1 MKLSRDAWLG
11 IGILLAL
18 ILVTSAAVLQKTREI
33 EIPYISTSPAPNG
46 TLAFKTWLD
55 ELGYSS
61 VESPPPSFSPDKS
74 IKTIYVIQPIELI
87 SESEWNLIDIWVQDG
102 GVLVLA
108 GDNLQTDIAMNHFGF
123 SRAFLREEAVKALP
137 VAPLLNSPTLVT
149 EVSIKTLFGITTS
162 SETDFT
168 PLLSVSGSPVLLSF
182 ERGSGRVILSS
193 TPYVFSNLALK
204 DDRTAALVLNLIALT
219 GQEGPVWFDEWHHG
233 LQSENIVGPWQWL
246 QNTPGGHAILFVVGT
261 IFVALLLQ
269 GRTFGRPVPLPHE
282 IKRRGPLEH
291 VTAIANLNRKAGHR
305 NEVLKEYHHRLK
317 RHLGQRYRLDPSL
330 SDEEYVDSL
339 SQYNP
344 SIEKDVLL
352 KLLKNL
358 SQRDV
363 SEAEL
368 LKLASEATRWM
379 NN

>member
-11 IGILLAL
+11 IGILVAL
-18 ILVTSAAVLQKTREI
+18 ILVTSAAVLQKTREV
-33 EIPYISTSPAPNG
+33 ELPYLSTSAAPNG
-46 TLAFKTWLD
+46 TLALKSWLD
-55 ELGYSS
+55 ELGYSPP
-61 VESPPPSFSPDKS
+61 EPPPPSFSPDES
-74 IKTIYVIQPIELI
+74 IKTIFIIQPLELI
-87 SESEWNLIDIWVQDG
+87 SESEWNLIDRWVQDG

-108 GDNLQTDIAMNHFGF
+108 GDNLQTDIAMDHFGF
-123 SRAFLREEAVKALP
+123 SSFFLQEQAVEAAP
-137 VAPLLNSPTLVT
+137 VAPLLNSPIIVS
-149 EVSIKTLFGITTS
+149 EVPIKTYYGITAL
-162 SETDFT
+162 ETDFT

-182 ERGSGRVILSS
+182 EQGLGKVIISS
-193 TPYVFSNLALK
+193 TPYIFSNLALK
-204 DDRTAALVLNLIALT
+204 DDKTAALVLNLIALT
-219 GQEGPVWFDEWHHG
+219 GQEGTVWFDEWHHG
-233 LQSENIVGPWQWL
+233 LRSDNIVGPWQWL

-261 IFVALLLQ
+261 IFVALLFQ
-269 GRTFGRPVPLPHE
+269 GRAFGRPVPLSHE

-305 NEVLKEYHHRLK
+305 NEVLRQYHHRLR

-330 SDEEYVDSL
+330 SDDEYVELL

-344 SIEKDVLL
+344 SIEKETLL

-358 SQRDV
+358 SQWDV

>member
-11 IGILLAL
+11 IGILVAL
-18 ILVTSAAVLQKTREI
+18 ILVTSAAVLQKTREV
-33 EIPYISTSPAPNG
+33 ELPYLSTSAAPNG
-46 TLAFKTWLD
+46 TLALKSWLD
-55 ELGYSS
+55 ELGYSPP
-61 VESPPPSFSPDKS
+61 EPPPPSFSPDES
-74 IKTIYVIQPIELI
+74 IKTIFIIQPLELI
-87 SESEWNLIDIWVQDG
+87 SESEWNLIDRWVQDG

-108 GDNLQTDIAMNHFGF
+108 GDNLQTDIAMDHFGF
-123 SRAFLREEAVKALP
+123 SSFFLQEQAVEAAP
-137 VAPLLNSPTLVT
+137 VAPLLNSPIIVS
-149 EVSIKTLFGITTS
+149 EVPIKTYYGITAL
-162 SETDFT
+162 ETDFT

-182 ERGSGRVILSS
+182 EQGLGKVIISS
-193 TPYVFSNLALK
+193 TPYIFSNLALK
-204 DDRTAALVLNLIALT
+204 DDKTAALVLNLIALT
-219 GQEGPVWFDEWHHG
+219 GQEGTVWFDEWHHG
-233 LQSENIVGPWQWL
+233 LRSDNIVGPWQWL

-269 GRTFGRPVPLPHE
+269 GRAFGRPVPLSHE

-305 NEVLKEYHHRLK
+305 NEVLRQYHHRLR

-330 SDEEYVDSL
+330 SDDEYVELL

-344 SIEKDVLL
+344 SIEKETLL

-358 SQRDV
+358 SQWDV

>member
-11 IGILLAL
+11 IGILVAL
-18 ILVTSAAVLQKTREI
+18 ILVTSAAVLQKTREV
-33 EIPYISTSPAPNG
+33 ELPYLSTSAAPNG
-46 TLAFKTWLD
+46 TLALKSWLD
-55 ELGYSS
+55 ELGYSPP
-61 VESPPPSFSPDKS
+61 EPPPPSFSPDES
-74 IKTIYVIQPIELI
+74 IKTIFIIQPLELI
-87 SESEWNLIDIWVQDG
+87 SESEWNLIDRWVQDG

-108 GDNLQTDIAMNHFGF
+108 GDNLQTDIAMDHFGF
-123 SRAFLREEAVKALP
+123 SSFFLQEQAVEAAP
-137 VAPLLNSPTLVT
+137 VAPLLNSPIIVS
-149 EVSIKTLFGITTS
+149 EVPIKTYYGITAL
-162 SETDFT
+162 ETDFT

-182 ERGSGRVILSS
+182 EQGLGKVIISS
-193 TPYVFSNLALK
+193 TPYIFSNLALK
-204 DDRTAALVLNLIALT
+204 DDKTAALVLNLIALT
-219 GQEGPVWFDEWHHG
+219 GQEGTVWFDEWHHG
-233 LQSENIVGPWQWL
+233 LRSDNIVGPWQWL

-269 GRTFGRPVPLPHE
+269 GRAFGRPVPLSHE

-305 NEVLKEYHHRLK
+305 NEVLRQYHHRLR

-330 SDEEYVDSL
+330 SDDEYVESL

-344 SIEKDVLL
+344 SIEKETLL

-358 SQRDV
+358 SQWDV

>member
-11 IGILLAL
+11 IGILVAL
-18 ILVTSAAVLQKTREI
+18 ILVTSAAVLQKTREV
-33 EIPYISTSPAPNG
+33 ELPYLSTSAAPNG
-46 TLAFKTWLD
+46 TLALKSWLD
-55 ELGYSS
+55 ELGYSPP
-61 VESPPPSFSPDKS
+61 EPPPPFFSPDES
-74 IKTIYVIQPIELI
+74 IKTIFIIQPLELI
-87 SESEWNLIDIWVQDG
+87 SESEWNLIDRWVQDG

-108 GDNLQTDIAMNHFGF
+108 GDNLQTDIAMDHFGF
-123 SRAFLREEAVKALP
+123 SSFFLQEQAVEAAP
-137 VAPLLNSPTLVT
+137 VAPLLNSPIIVS
-149 EVSIKTLFGITTS
+149 EVPIKTYYGITAL
-162 SETDFT
+162 ETDFT

-182 ERGSGRVILSS
+182 EQGLGKVIISS
-193 TPYVFSNLALK
+193 TPNIFSNLALK
-204 DDRTAALVLNLIALT
+204 DDKTAALVLNLIALT

-233 LQSENIVGPWQWL
+233 LRSDNIVGPWQWL

-269 GRTFGRPVPLPHE
+269 GRAFGRPVPLSHE

-305 NEVLKEYHHRLK
+305 NEVLRQYHHRLR

-330 SDEEYVDSL
+330 SDDEYVELL

-344 SIEKDVLL
+344 SIEKETLL

-358 SQRDV
+358 SQWDV

>member
-11 IGILLAL
+11 IGILVAL
-18 ILVTSAAVLQKTREI
+18 ILVTSAAVLQKTREV
-33 EIPYISTSPAPNG
+33 ELPYLSTSAAPNG
-46 TLAFKTWLD
+46 TLALKSWLD
-55 ELGYSS
+55 ELGYSPP
-61 VESPPPSFSPDKS
+61 EPPPPSFSPDES
-74 IKTIYVIQPIELI
+74 IKTIFIIQPLELI
-87 SESEWNLIDIWVQDG
+87 SESEWNLIDRWVQDG

-108 GDNLQTDIAMNHFGF
+108 GDNLQTDIAMDHFGF
-123 SRAFLREEAVKALP
+123 SSFFLQEQAVEAAP
-137 VAPLLNSPTLVT
+137 VAPLLNSPIIVS
-149 EVSIKTLFGITTS
+149 EVPIKTYYGITAL
-162 SETDFT
+162 ETDFT
-168 PLLSVSGSPVLLSF
+168 PLLSVSGSPVLLFF
-182 ERGSGRVILSS
+182 EQGLGKVIISS
-193 TPYVFSNLALK
+193 TPYIFSNLALK
-204 DDRTAALVLNLIALT
+204 DDKTAALVLNLIALT
-219 GQEGPVWFDEWHHG
+219 GQEGTVWFDEWHHG
-233 LQSENIVGPWQWL
+233 LRSDNIVGPWQWL

-269 GRTFGRPVPLPHE
+269 GRAFGRPVPLSHE

-305 NEVLKEYHHRLK
+305 NEVLRQYHHRLR

-330 SDEEYVDSL
+330 SDDEYVESL

-344 SIEKDVLL
+344 SIEKETLL

-358 SQRDV
+358 SQWDV

>member
-11 IGILLAL
+11 IGILVAL
-18 ILVTSAAVLQKTREI
+18 ILVTSAAVLQKTREV
-33 EIPYISTSPAPNG
+33 ELPYLSTSAAPNG
-46 TLAFKTWLD
+46 TLALKSWLD
-55 ELGYSS
+55 ELGYSPP
-61 VESPPPSFSPDKS
+61 EPPPPSFSPDES
-74 IKTIYVIQPIELI
+74 IKTIFIIQPLELI
-87 SESEWNLIDIWVQDG
+87 SESEWNLIDRWVQDG

-108 GDNLQTDIAMNHFGF
+108 GDNLQTDIAMDHFGF
-123 SRAFLREEAVKALP
+123 SSFFLQEQAVEAAP
-137 VAPLLNSPTLVT
+137 VAPLLNSPIIVS
-149 EVSIKTLFGITTS
+149 EVPIKTYYGITAL
-162 SETDFT
+162 ETDFT

-182 ERGSGRVILSS
+182 EQGLGKVIISS
-193 TPYVFSNLALK
+193 TPYIFSNLALK
-204 DDRTAALVLNLIALT
+204 DDKTAALVLNLIALT
-219 GQEGPVWFDEWHHG
+219 GQEGTVWFDEWHHG
-233 LQSENIVGPWQWL
+233 LRSDNIVGPWQWL

-269 GRTFGRPVPLPHE
+269 GRAFGRPVPLSHE

-305 NEVLKEYHHRLK
+305 NEVLRQYHHRLR

-330 SDEEYVDSL
+330 SDDEYVELL

-344 SIEKDVLL
+344 SIEKETLL

-358 SQRDV
+358 SQWDV

-379 NN
+379 NE

>member
-11 IGILLAL
+11 IGILVAL
-18 ILVTSAAVLQKTREI
+18 ILVTSAAVLQKTREV
-33 EIPYISTSPAPNG
+33 ELPYLSTSAAPNG
-46 TLAFKTWLD
+46 TLALKSWLD
-55 ELGYSS
+55 ELGYSPP
-61 VESPPPSFSPDKS
+61 EPPPPSFSPDES
-74 IKTIYVIQPIELI
+74 IKTIFIIQPLELI
-87 SESEWNLIDIWVQDG
+87 SESEWNLIDRWVQDG

-108 GDNLQTDIAMNHFGF
+108 GDNLQTDIAMDHFGF
-123 SRAFLREEAVKALP
+123 SSFFLQEQAVEAAP
-137 VAPLLNSPTLVT
+137 VAPLLNSPIIVS
-149 EVSIKTLFGITTS
+149 EVPIKTYYGITAL
-162 SETDFT
+162 ETDFT

-182 ERGSGRVILSS
+182 EQGLGKVIISS
-193 TPYVFSNLALK
+193 TPYIFSNLALK
-204 DDRTAALVLNLIALT
+204 DDKTAALVLNLIALT
-219 GQEGPVWFDEWHHG
+219 GQEGTVWFDEWHHG
-233 LQSENIVGPWQWL
+233 LRSDNIVGPWQWL

-261 IFVALLLQ
+261 IFIALLLQ
-269 GRTFGRPVPLPHE
+269 GRAFGRPVPLSHE

-305 NEVLKEYHHRLK
+305 NEVLRQYHHRLR

-330 SDEEYVDSL
+330 SDDEYVESL

-344 SIEKDVLL
+344 SIEKETLL

-358 SQRDV
+358 SQWDV

>member
-18 ILVTSAAVLQKTREI
+18 ILVTSAAVLQNTREV
-33 EIPYISTSPAPNG
+33 EIPYVSTSSAPDG
-46 TLAFKTWLD
+46 TLALKTWLD

-61 VESPPPSFSPDKS
+61 PESLSPSFSPDES
-74 IKTIYVIQPIELI
+74 IKAIFIIQPIELI
-87 SESEWNLIDIWVQDG
+87 SESEWKLIEDWIEQG

-123 SRAFLREEAVKALP
+123 SRTFLREEVTEALP
-137 VAPLLNSPTLVT
+137 VVPVLNSPVIMT
-149 EVSIKTLFGITTS
+149 EVPIKTLFGITTS
-162 SETDFT
+162 ETDFT
-168 PLLSVSGSPVLLSF
+168 PLLSASGFPVVLAF
-182 ERGSGRVILSS
+182 KQGMGRVILSS
-193 TPYVFSNLALK
+193 TPYIFSNLALK
-204 DDRTAALVLNLIALT
+204 DDGTAALILNLIALT
-219 GQEGPVWFDEWHHG
+219 GRDGPVWFDEWHHG
-233 LQSENIVGPWQWL
+233 FQSENIVGPGQWL

-269 GRTFGRPVPLPHE
+269 GRAFGRPVPLSHE

-305 NEVLKEYHHRLK
+305 NEVLRGYHHRLK
-317 RHLGQRYRLDPSL
+317 RRLGQRYRLDPSL
-330 SDEEYVDSL
+330 SDEEYVNLL

-344 SIEKDVLL
+344 SIEKEALR
-352 KLLKNL
+352 KLLKHL

-363 SEAEL
+363 SESEL
-368 LKLASEATRWM
+368 LKLASEAARWM
-379 NN
+379 ND

>member
-11 IGILLAL
+11 IGILVAL
-18 ILVTSAAVLQKTREI
+18 ILVTSAAVLQKTREV
-33 EIPYISTSPAPNG
+33 ELPYLSTSAAPNG
-46 TLAFKTWLD
+46 TLALKSWLD
-55 ELGYSS
+55 ELGYSPP
-61 VESPPPSFSPDKS
+61 EPPPPSFSPDES
-74 IKTIYVIQPIELI
+74 IKTIFIIQPLELI
-87 SESEWNLIDIWVQDG
+87 SESEWNLIDRWVQDG

-108 GDNLQTDIAMNHFGF
+108 GDNLQTDIAMDHFGF
-123 SRAFLREEAVKALP
+123 SSFFLQEQAVEAAP
-137 VAPLLNSPTLVT
+137 VAPLLNSPIIVS
-149 EVSIKTLFGITTS
+149 EVPIKTYYGITAL
-162 SETDFT
+162 ETDFT
-168 PLLSVSGSPVLLSF
+168 PLLSVSGSPVLLFF
-182 ERGSGRVILSS
+182 EQGLGKVIISS
-193 TPYVFSNLALK
+193 TPYIFSNLALK
-204 DDRTAALVLNLIALT
+204 DDKTAALVLNLIALT
-219 GQEGPVWFDEWHHG
+219 GQEGTVWFDEWHHG
-233 LQSENIVGPWQWL
+233 LRSDNIVGPWQWL

-269 GRTFGRPVPLPHE
+269 GRAFGRPVPLSHE

-305 NEVLKEYHHRLK
+305 NEVLRQYHHRLR

-330 SDEEYVDSL
+330 SDDEYVELL

-344 SIEKDVLL
+344 SIEKETLL

-358 SQRDV
+358 SQWDV

>member
-11 IGILLAL
+11 IGILVAL
-18 ILVTSAAVLQKTREI
+18 ILVTSAAVLQKTREV
-33 EIPYISTSPAPNG
+33 ELPYLSTSAAPNG
-46 TLAFKTWLD
+46 TLALKSWLD
-55 ELGYSS
+55 ELGYSPP
-61 VESPPPSFSPDKS
+61 EPPPPSFSPDES
-74 IKTIYVIQPIELI
+74 IKTIFIIQPLELI
-87 SESEWNLIDIWVQDG
+87 SESEWNLIDRWVQDG

-108 GDNLQTDIAMNHFGF
+108 GDNLQTDIAMDHFGF
-123 SRAFLREEAVKALP
+123 SSFFLQEQAVEAAP
-137 VAPLLNSPTLVT
+137 VAPLLNSPIIVS
-149 EVSIKTLFGITTS
+149 EVPIKTYYGITAL
-162 SETDFT
+162 ETDFT

-182 ERGSGRVILSS
+182 EQGLGKVIISS
-193 TPYVFSNLALK
+193 TPNIFSNLALK
-204 DDRTAALVLNLIALT
+204 DDKTAALVLNLIALT
-219 GQEGPVWFDEWHHG
+219 GQEGTVWFDEWHHG
-233 LQSENIVGPWQWL
+233 LRSDNIVGPWQWL

-269 GRTFGRPVPLPHE
+269 GRAFGRPVPLSHE

-305 NEVLKEYHHRLK
+305 NEVLRQYHHRLR

-330 SDEEYVDSL
+330 SDDEYVELL

-344 SIEKDVLL
+344 SIEKETLL

-358 SQRDV
+358 SQWDV